1 MNVPEDTPL
10 HRSIAQVKADDADL
24 GVNGEVY
31 FSLADVSSEQ
41 FAVHPLTG
49 VLTLTR
55 PLVFAEQ
62 TFHDVS
68 CTTTLT

>member
-31 FSLADVSSEQ
+31 FSLADANSPSRVS
-41 FAVHPLTG
+41 PLPMNERVNVRGGKILSSGPPMT
-49 VLTLTR
+49 
-55 PLVFAEQ
+55 
-62 TFHDVS
+62 
-68 CTTTLT
+68 